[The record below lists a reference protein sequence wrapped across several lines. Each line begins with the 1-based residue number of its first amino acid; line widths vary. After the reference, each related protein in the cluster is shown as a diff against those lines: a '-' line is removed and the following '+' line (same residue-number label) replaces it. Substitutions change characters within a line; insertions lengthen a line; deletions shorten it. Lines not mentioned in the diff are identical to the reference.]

1 MQLHAPGREGGDT
14 LRQAKPLVNVHV
26 DERLCLRITSN
37 PMTSTS
43 ATSTVPKVSEE
54 HANQRHVPGEPGIW
68 VLLFGDMLVFTVLF
82 TVYLGK
88 RGANPDLFA
97 QSQGALNR
105 ALGATNTLVLLT
117 SSVLVVFATR
127 ALRSEQWRRYAHR
140 LTLAGAGVG
149 ACFVAIKAFEYHEKV
164 QAGITL
170 STNEFFMY
178 YFVLTGLHLAHV
190 VIGLTVLLVLS
201 RLARKPQPSSTHIAF
216 FEGGACFWH
225 MVDLLWIVIFP
236 LIFLVR

>member
-1 MQLHAPGREGGDT
+1 
-14 LRQAKPLVNVHV
+14 
-26 DERLCLRITSN
+26 
-37 PMTSTS
+37 MTSTS
-43 ATSTVPKVSEE
+43 ATSTVPKLGEE
-54 HANQRHVPGEPGIW
+54 HPRQRHVPGEPGIW

-82 TVYLGK
+82 TVYLSK
-88 RGANPDLFA
+88 RGATPNLFA

-117 SSVLVVFATR
+117 SSLLVVFATR
-127 ALRSEQWRRYAHR
+127 AIRSDEWRPYAHR

-164 QAGITL
+164 QAGITP

>member
-1 MQLHAPGREGGDT
+1 MTEVIGSRRESGGG
-14 LRQAKPLVNVHV
+14 V
-26 DERLCLRITSN
+26 
-37 PMTSTS
+37 S
-43 ATSTVPKVSEE
+43 AVPRVRE
-54 HANQRHVPGEPGIW
+54 RHVPGEPGIW

-82 TVYLGK
+82 TVYLHQ
-88 RGANPDLFA
+88 RGAKPDLFA
-97 QSQGALNR
+97 QSQEALNR

-117 SSVLVVFATR
+117 SSLLVVFATR
-127 ALRSEQWRRYAHR
+127 AIRRAEWRRYAHR
-140 LTLAGAGVG
+140 LTLASVGVG
-149 ACFVAIKAFEYHEKV
+149 ACFVVIKVFEYHEKIA
-164 QAGITL
+164 AGITP

-190 VIGLTVLLVLS
+190 VIGLAVLLVLS
-201 RLARKPQPSSTHIAF
+201 TLARKPQPTATHLAF

>member
-1 MQLHAPGREGGDT
+1 MTEVIGSTRAVDDAGVSPSPT
-14 LRQAKPLVNVHV
+14 PKP
-26 DERLCLRITSN
+26 
-37 PMTSTS
+37 
-43 ATSTVPKVSEE
+43 
-54 HANQRHVPGEPGIW
+54 HVPGEPGIW

-82 TVYLGK
+82 TVYLHQ
-88 RGANPDLFA
+88 RGARPELFA
-97 QSQGALNR
+97 ESQGALNR

-117 SSVLVVFATR
+117 SSILVVFATR
-127 ALRSEQWRRYAHR
+127 ALRRPELRYLAR
-140 LTLAGAGVG
+140 PLTLGGVLVG
-149 ACFVAIKAFEYHEKV
+149 ACFVVIKAFEYHEKV
-164 QAGITL
+164 AAGITP

-190 VIGLTVLLVLS
+190 IIGLIVLTVLS
-201 RLARKPQPSSTHIAF
+201 TLAAKPEPTRTHIAF

>member
-1 MQLHAPGREGGDT
+1 MTDVIGLSRSADDSDRNGSDAPR
-14 LRQAKPLVNVHV
+14 
-26 DERLCLRITSN
+26 
-37 PMTSTS
+37 
-43 ATSTVPKVSEE
+43 
-54 HANQRHVPGEPGIW
+54 RHVPGEPGIW

-82 TVYLGK
+82 TVYLHQ
-88 RGANPDLFA
+88 RGIKPELFA
-97 QSQGALNR
+97 ESQGALNR

-117 SSVLVVFATR
+117 SSILVVFATR
-127 ALRSEQWRRYAHR
+127 ALRRPELRYLARR
-140 LTLAGAGVG
+140 LTLGGVLVG
-149 ACFVAIKAFEYHEKV
+149 SCFIAIKAFEYHEKIS
-164 QAGITL
+164 AGITP

-190 VIGLTVLLVLS
+190 IIGLIVLTVLS
-201 RLARKPQPSSTHIAF
+201 TLASKPEPTKTHLAF